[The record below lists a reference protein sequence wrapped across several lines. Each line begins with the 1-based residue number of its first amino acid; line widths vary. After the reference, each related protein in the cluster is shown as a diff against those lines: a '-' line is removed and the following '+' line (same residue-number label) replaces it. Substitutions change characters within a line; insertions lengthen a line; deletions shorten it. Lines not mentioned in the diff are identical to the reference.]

1 MGQPRAAL
9 WIGGLRMAKFHVVY
23 FGSNDV
29 PVNLIR
35 PILDEIDAEMAIA
48 RPKTDAEVI
57 EAGREADAI
66 IMHGSV
72 PFTREIISRLKR
84 CKVVCRTGVGVDRMD
99 LRAAA
104 EFGVK
109 VCNAAG
115 CNSIEVAEQ
124 TIGLLVA
131 ISRKLVRMNQYVRE
145 GRWRRHTAEL
155 HAYRGPVHRIAGRT
169 LGIVGLGHVGRQ
181 VAPRAQGLKMR
192 VQSVDPY
199 LDPNIAEDLG
209 APLVSLDELIRTSD
223 FISLHAPL
231 TSQTRKMFGRAQ
243 FEAMKPTAYL
253 INCARGGL
261 VDTEALYDALV
272 AGQIAGAALDVT
284 DPEPLPSD
292 HKILTLPNVIV
303 TCHTAA
309 NSNESYVDCQTHAAR
324 EVARVLSGQPPTTEV
339 KDPWLLAEAQDQ
351 GFGGV

>member
-1 MGQPRAAL
+1 
-9 WIGGLRMAKFHVVY
+9 MAKFRVKY

-29 PVNLIR
+29 PVNLIK
-35 PILDEIDAEMAIA
+35 PILDEIDAELVIT
-48 RPKTDAEVI
+48 RPKTDAEVA
-57 EAGREADAI
+57 EAGRDADAI

-72 PFTREIISRLKR
+72 PFTREIISQLKR

-99 LRAAA
+99 LQAAA
-104 EFGVK
+104 DYGIK
-109 VCNAAG
+109 ICNAAG
-115 CNSIEVAEQ
+115 CNSIEVSEQ
-124 TIGLLVA
+124 TIGLLIA
-131 ISRKLVRMNQYVRE
+131 ISRKLVRMNQYVHE

-155 HAYRGPVHRIAGRT
+155 YAYRGQVSRIAGRT

-181 VAPRAQGLKMR
+181 VASRAQGMKLN
-192 VQSVDPY
+192 VQAVDPY
-199 LDPNIAEDLG
+199 LDPKIAQSLG
-209 APLVSLDELIRTSD
+209 VKLVSLDALIKTSD
-223 FISLHAPL
+223 FISVHAPL

-243 FEAMKPTAYL
+243 FAAMKKTTYF

-284 DPEPLPSD
+284 DPEPMPAD

-309 NSNESYVDCQTHAAR
+309 NSNESYRDCQEHAAR
-324 EVARVLSGQPPTTEV
+324 EVARVLNGEPPTTEI
-339 KDPWLLAEAQDQ
+339 KDPWLLSESQDQ

>member
-1 MGQPRAAL
+1 
-9 WIGGLRMAKFHVVY
+9 MAKFHVVY

-29 PVNLIR
+29 PVDLIK
-35 PILDEIDAEMAIA
+35 PILADIGAEMTI
-48 RPKTDAEVI
+48 RKPSNEAEVV
-57 EAGREADAI
+57 EMGRDADAI

-72 PFTREIISRLKR
+72 PFTREIIAQLKR

-99 LRAAA
+99 LQAAA
-104 EFGVK
+104 EYGMK
-109 VCNAAG
+109 ICNAAG

-124 TIGLLVA
+124 TIGLLIAV
-131 ISRKLVRMNQYVRE
+131 SRKLVRMNQYVRD
-145 GRWRRHTAEL
+145 GKWRRHTAEL
-155 HAYRGPVHRIAGRT
+155 HAYRGPVSRIAGRT

-181 VAPRAQGLKMR
+181 VAPRAQGLKMN
-192 VQSVDPY
+192 VQTYDPY
-199 LDPNIAEDLG
+199 LDPKIARDMG
-209 APLVSLDELIRTSD
+209 VKMVSFDELGKSSD

-231 TSQTRKMFGRAQ
+231 TKQTRKRFGAAQ
-243 FEAMKPTAYL
+243 FQAMKNTAYL

-261 VDTEALYDALV
+261 VDTDALYDALV
-272 AGQIAGAALDVT
+272 ANEIAGAALDVT
-284 DPEPLPSD
+284 EPEPLPAD
-292 HKILTLPNVIV
+292 HKILTLPNVII

-324 EVARVLSGQPPTTEV
+324 EVARVLSGQAPTTEI

>member
-1 MGQPRAAL
+1 
-9 WIGGLRMAKFHVVY
+9 MAKFHVVY

-29 PVNLIR
+29 PVHLIR
-35 PILDEIDAEMAIA
+35 PVLDEIDADLAIA

-57 EAGREADAI
+57 ESGREADAI

-72 PFTREIISRLKR
+72 PFTREIISQLKR

-104 EFGVK
+104 EFGIK

-124 TIGLLVA
+124 TIGLLIAV
-131 ISRKLVRMNQYVRE
+131 SRKLMRMNQYVRE

-155 HAYRGPVHRIAGRT
+155 HAYRGPVYRIAGRT

-192 VQSVDPY
+192 VQAVDPY
-199 LDPNIAEDLG
+199 LDPKIAKDLG
-209 APLVSLDELIRTSD
+209 VPLISLDELIRSSD

-231 TSQTRKMFGRAQ
+231 TSQTRKMFSRAQ
-243 FEAMKPTAYL
+243 FAAMKPAAYL

-261 VDTEALYDALV
+261 VDTEALYEALV

-284 DPEPLPSD
+284 DPEPLPGD